1 MARIKHP
8 SESSCSPDY
17 RGKRTM
23 PSDVQ
28 YASSMPFRFDLLRGM
43 SGAEKLA
50 FPPAVRD
57 DVSEANGFELELLT
71 GCPKSVFKILGH
83 VFTYGKSWLA
93 GETTTEE
100 FNTVLDY
107 SRHALTQ
114 WNASQ
119 ETYPNSHPDWLLLAD
134 AYRHTALL
142 RIWRLPDAFLLPC
155 TDKNV
160 RLSVQRILDISAQ
173 LTWDSPYYKCML
185 FPMFIA
191 GADAEF
197 AYQQHYVQ
205 LCLEKITRATGFHQ
219 PALLQLLKDVW
230 HQRAQ
235 SDGTQNVPW
244 MEYVSQACP

>member
-1 MARIKHP
+1 
-8 SESSCSPDY
+8 
-17 RGKRTM
+17 
-23 PSDVQ
+23 
-28 YASSMPFRFDLLRGM
+28 MPFRFDLLRGM

-100 FNTVLDY
+100 FDTVLDY

-205 LCLEKITRATGFHQ
+205 LCLERITRATGFHQ

>member
-1 MARIKHP
+1 
-8 SESSCSPDY
+8 
-17 RGKRTM
+17 M
-23 PSDVQ
+23 PWDVQ
-28 YASSMPFRFDLLRGM
+28 YASSMPFRFDLLRGI

-57 DVSEANGFELELLT
+57 NITEADGFELELLT

-83 VFTYGKSWLA
+83 VLTYGKSWLA

-100 FNTVLDY
+100 FNTVLDH

-119 ETYPNSHPDWLLLAD
+119 ETYPNSHPDWLLLTD

-142 RIWRLPDAFLLPC
+142 RIWRLPDPFLLPC

-173 LTWDSPYYKCML
+173 LTWIRHTTNACFSQCSLLVRTLNSPISIIMYSSAWRESHGL
-185 FPMFIA
+185 
-191 GADAEF
+191 
-197 AYQQHYVQ
+197 
-205 LCLEKITRATGFHQ
+205 R
-219 PALLQLLKDVW
+219 
-230 HQRAQ
+230 
-235 SDGTQNVPW
+235 
-244 MEYVSQACP
+244 VSTSLPFCSY